1 MRRDQSI
8 FFFFI
13 CKSQISHESWGE
25 VCPAAATVTPH
36 AIAMPI
42 IASRTTSFCTAFLCH
57 SLVVVVPPPPSA
69 TPLDPY
75 LTLSRPTQTI
85 GRPSS
90 SRRLSF
96 SCILSQTLF
105 SVDSTHLKTVNC
117 SISLAAAIQLLI
129 PEPLQITSNIPDN
142 CFRSKSQTH

>member
-1 MRRDQSI
+1 MGRGVS
-8 FFFFI
+8 
-13 CKSQISHESWGE
+13 SSSNSHST
-25 VCPAAATVTPH
+25 CNCHAHNCQPH
-36 AIAMPI
+36 NVLLHCIPLPFTG
-42 IASRTTSFCTAFLCH
+42 R
-57 SLVVVVPPPPSA
+57 LVVVVPPPPSA

-117 SISLAAAIQLLI
+117 SMSLAAAIQLLI
-129 PEPLQITSNIPDN
+129 PEPLQIASNIPDN